1 MLIKQNLLFQ
11 FSIFATRL
19 WCHYCS
25 IRDRREFRSKRIRT
39 RDQILRRHLWQT
51 WTIPPCSDHSI
62 RLLDSLQGN
71 DRKKAP
77 SPLLVLCAFTK
88 ILIQYANPNMTLESQ
103 TKSTNCHWHSRN
115 TALSSGSIKI
125 ILLKLVII
133 FMTFE
138 TEYKEFQRW
147 SEVWIGDSE
156 YEPAVGDLATFHK
169 VY

>member
-1 MLIKQNLLFQ
+1 ML
-11 FSIFATRL
+11 
-19 WCHYCS
+19 
-25 IRDRREFRSKRIRT
+25 E
-39 RDQILRRHLWQT
+39 
-51 WTIPPCSDHSI
+51 
-62 RLLDSLQGN
+62 
-71 DRKKAP
+71 
-77 SPLLVLCAFTK
+77 
-88 ILIQYANPNMTLESQ
+88 
-103 TKSTNCHWHSRN
+103 
-115 TALSSGSIKI
+115 IKI

>member
-11 FSIFATRL
+11 FSILATRL

-103 TKSTNCHWHSRN
+103 TKSTNWHSRN

-125 ILLKLVII
+125 NVTYVLALSSTHQHKSIKDYCIMLGPFKLYV
-133 FMTFE
+133 TFWGAGG
-138 TEYKEFQRW
+138 R
-147 SEVWIGDSE
+147 
-156 YEPAVGDLATFHK
+156 
-169 VY
+169 